1 MTNELIF
8 KTLDSLNIPY
18 EIQEHKAIF
27 SEEDAKDVAITLEGI
42 DVKNLFVKDKNHN
55 YGLVSFTEHFG
66 HKWMTGDVYK
76 EE

>member
-1 MTNELIF
+1 MTNEPIF
-8 KTLDSLNIPY
+8 KT
-18 EIQEHKAIF
+18 
-27 SEEDAKDVAITLEGI
+27 
-42 DVKNLFVKDKNHN
+42 KDKKHN